1 MATVGKRTRV
11 VKEEPMEDDISD
23 TGSHLGDADYERDG
37 FVVDDSESE
46 AELSSEPDEAELAK
60 LTPAEFKAY
69 HKQLK
74 AREEEEEDAFIAEN
88 KDKIVEEG
96 HVAGGRIL
104 RTRRKP
110 KTPQEIYDELCADV
124 EDHEAELAEIEDELE
139 GYKGKRLT
147 AKERKDRE
155 ELRKDQSFVK
165 ERLELLV
172 QKAKDMEEDHRT
184 YHGDIGVWEAEQGD
198 IEGRLDELERAMAAA
213 ERKGDDK
220 AYSKAGKEHK
230 RLSTKLNK
238 LEKQIADYHAEQDY
252 VEASDSDVS
261 MGESESEEEEPY
273 TESSDYSED
282 NDDESDYSEEDSDY
296 SD

>member
-1 MATVGKRTRV
+1 
-11 VKEEPMEDDISD
+11 MEDDISD

-37 FVVDDSESE
+37 FVVDDSESDYD
-46 AELSSEPDEAELAK
+46 LSSEPDEAELAK
-60 LTPAEFKAY
+60 LTPAERKAY
-69 HKQLK
+69 RESQK
-74 AREEEEEDAFIAEN
+74 AKADKEEDAFIEEN
-88 KDKIVEEG
+88 KDKIVKEG
-96 HVAGGRIL
+96 HLAGGRIL

-110 KTPQEIYDELCADV
+110 KTPQEIYDELCGDV

-139 GYKGKRLT
+139 SYKGRRLK
-147 AKERKDRE
+147 AKERKDRD
-155 ELRKDQSFVK
+155 ELRKDQTFVK

-172 QKAKDMEEDHRT
+172 QKVKDMEEDHRT
-184 YHGDIGVWEAEQGD
+184 YHGDIGVWETEQAE

-213 ERKGDDK
+213 ERKRDDK
-220 AYSKAGKEHK
+220 AYSEAGKEHK

-252 VEASDSDVS
+252 AEASDSDVS
-261 MGESESEEEEPY
+261 MEESESEEEEPY

-282 NDDESDYSEEDSDY
+282 DDGESDYSEEDSDY